1 MHARS
6 AICLL
11 ILLIAALMLP
21 AAGAEAEVVGE
32 LGCAGGAGERCRPL
46 ADPCTPADDSGTAL
60 AGLGSP
66 GAPVDDLAAALE
78 RLAVAGDP
86 VVADAAQ
93 AEALAILEGAPLA
106 RRAYSGIPL
115 LNWNAPAKLRT
126 VPAGGTVEIREVRF
140 PDHAISD
147 TWLLEFADPSQPY
160 TIRYRVAELGG
171 VAGGELKP
179 APLLADGETRMG
191 STHAALLP
199 LVAPELPTG
208 TLDASRFTRG
218 RGLAAGG
225 RESTRVAEQ
234 VVEVRMPA
242 PGLTRGRQAAQG
254 RTLRASGPGRP
265 GRGAPRA
272 RAPRAPAQGPRQA
285 LTGLRGTT

>member
-11 ILLIAALMLP
+11 ILLIAALLLP
-21 AAGAEAEVVGE
+21 AAGGEAEVVGE

-46 ADPCTPADDSGTAL
+46 ADPGTPADDSGTAL

-93 AEALAILEGAPLA
+93 AEALAILEGTPLA

-126 VPAGGTVEIREVRF
+126 VPAGGTVEISEVRF
-140 PDHAISD
+140 PATRSA
-147 TWLLEFADPSQPY
+147 TRGCWSSPTRRSRTRSATGSPSWAGWRAASSSPRRCWRTARRGWAPRTPPCCRWWRRSFRRARSTPAGSRAGAGSPPAGASPRGWPSRSSRFACRRPGSRAAAKRLKGG
-160 TIRYRVAELGG
+160 RYVLRVQ
-171 VAGGELKP
+171 AGP
-179 APLLADGETRMG
+179 D
-191 STHAALLP
+191 AAHL
-199 LVAPELPTG
+199 APERLERP
-208 TLDASRFTRG
+208 LKVRG
-218 RGLAAGG
+218 KR
-225 RESTRVAEQ
+225 
-234 VVEVRMPA
+234 
-242 PGLTRGRQAAQG
+242 
-254 RTLRASGPGRP
+254 
-265 GRGAPRA
+265 
-272 RAPRAPAQGPRQA
+272 
-285 LTGLRGTT
+285 